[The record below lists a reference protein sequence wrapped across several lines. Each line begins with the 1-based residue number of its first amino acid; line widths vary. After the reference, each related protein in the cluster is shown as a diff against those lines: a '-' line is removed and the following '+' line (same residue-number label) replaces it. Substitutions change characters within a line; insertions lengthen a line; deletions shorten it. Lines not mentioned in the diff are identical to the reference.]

1 MAGYPINL
9 DSALLPSRDPTG
21 APGGDFENIHADS
34 DMFGGAVAR
43 SLEGFGQSVEKVSN
57 EGFQIARQ
65 QREIED
71 RTRASDL
78 HSTFTNQATDLSSQF
93 LQLQGAAAQRAL
105 PEHKKNLE
113 GLYNDAIANAPDP
126 YTKQMLMQETR
137 RSLDE
142 QYKLASSHAASQE
155 KTYQKNTAT
164 LSEQA
169 FGNEAVLFAS
179 NGDIITAKQKLFRAG
194 LEVRNQAELQGYE
207 GPALDQLVAKGRGHY
222 AEEITKA
229 IANKEGPGGGYI
241 AAAQFYR
248 SEMGDIDAESRTKID
263 AFLRSGL
270 TAAAGRARGEE
281 AYGHGTQHLSST
293 TTAVKNDAAAAL
305 ENVGVPLRVTSEY
318 RSPEH
323 NAAVG
328 GARGSQHLHGNA
340 IDVSLTGL
348 NPDQQK
354 AVVSQFLSD
363 PRVGGFGF
371 YPRSN
376 SIHVDVRQGDRAAW
390 GTDYHGTSVGE
401 GWPSWLTQQVRA
413 WQGGQGASAAGVQ
426 PTQGAPERVMPASFQ
441 PSTSAQTEA
450 PTAAAFP
457 VMPQSNLPTAIMPS
471 WQEKRA
477 VALQRL
483 MDDPDLRDRPQL
495 FNAAVATVNRMAEI
509 EHAGV
514 IDDSAAEKAQEKAAK
529 MASDARTLE
538 ILGDL
543 NSPNPRITAS
553 QVVADGQKGLLT
565 REAVE
570 KLLTYLPKR
579 PDMAHDTQ
587 TYGPGFY
594 EAFNAVN
601 LPQGDPGKITDPSKL
616 LPMVGKSLTISGY
629 DKLSAEIYKPKNP
642 ETEAENIMKKRAQDY
657 AYRHISGKDDRYGIK
672 DERGE
677 ELFMQWLPHFF
688 EAYDKGKKEGR
699 TPSELL
705 SIDSPHSV
713 LNSINSFKRSQQ
725 EIAAD
730 LKHDNP
736 FGNEEKPAE
745 PGFFSRMFSRQKFD
759 IGTAKSADELKAALH
774 RGDITYDQAMEAGIR
789 NGWIRAMPPA
799 APAAPVA
806 APEEVHVPVSR

>member
-43 SLEGFGQSVEKVSN
+43 SLESFGQSVEKVSN

-155 KTYQKNTAT
+155 KTYQKNTAA

-207 GPALDQLVAKGRGHY
+207 SPALDQLVAKGRGHY

-413 WQGGQGASAAGVQ
+413 WQGGSAAGFQ
-426 PTQGAPERVMPASFQ
+426 PTTTQVQVGGERVMPASFQ
-441 PSTSAQTEA
+441 TETPA
-450 PTAAAFP
+450 TAAFP
-457 VMPQSNLPTAIMPS
+457 VMPPSNLPTAVMPT

-514 IDDSAAEKAQEKAAK
+514 IDDSANEKAQAKAAK
-529 MASDARTLE
+529 IASDSSETETL
-538 ILGDL
+538 L
-543 NSPNPRITAS
+543 N
-553 QVVADGQKGLLT
+553 L
-565 REAVE
+565 
-570 KLLTYLPKR
+570 
-579 PDMAHDTQ
+579 
-587 TYGPGFY
+587 YGPH
-594 EAFNAVN
+594 
-601 LPQGDPGKITDPSKL
+601 PS
-616 LPMVGKSLTISGY
+616 I
-629 DKLSAEIYKPKNP
+629 
-642 ETEAENIMKKRAQDY
+642 
-657 AYRHISGKDDRYGIK
+657 
-672 DERGE
+672 
-677 ELFMQWLPHFF
+677 
-688 EAYDKGKKEGR
+688 
-699 TPSELL
+699 
-705 SIDSPHSV
+705 
-713 LNSINSFKRSQQ
+713 
-725 EIAAD
+725 
-730 LKHDNP
+730 
-736 FGNEEKPAE
+736 
-745 PGFFSRMFSRQKFD
+745 
-759 IGTAKSADELKAALH
+759 
-774 RGDITYDQAMEAGIR
+774 
-789 NGWIRAMPPA
+789 
-799 APAAPVA
+799 
-806 APEEVHVPVSR
+806 

>member
-1 MAGYPINL
+1 MAGYPLNL

-43 SLEGFGQSVEKVSN
+43 SLESFGQSVEKVSN

-328 GARGSQHLHGNA
+328 GTRGSQHLHGNA

-354 AVVSQFLSD
+354 AVVNQFLSD

-390 GTDYHGTSVGE
+390 GTDYHGSSVGE

-441 PSTSAQTEA
+441 PSTSAQTET

-514 IDDSAAEKAQEKAAK
+514 IDDSANEKAQAKAAK
-529 MASDARTLE
+529 IASDSSETETL
-538 ILGDL
+538 L
-543 NSPNPRITAS
+543 NLYGPHPSISATQMLSNPKLS
-553 QVVADGQKGLLT
+553 
-565 REAVE
+565 REAQE
-570 KLLTYLPKR
+570 RLLKHFPAPEDRQK
-579 PDMAHDTQ
+579 DVG
-587 TYGPGFY
+587 TYGSGFFD
-594 EAFNAVN
+594 AWKAIHAPV
-601 LPQGDPGKITDPSKL
+601 GDPGRITDPSKL
-616 LPMVGKSLTISGY
+616 VDMVGKQITVAGY
-629 DKLSAEIYKPKNP
+629 DKLAAEIFKPKNP
-642 ETEAENIMKKRAQDY
+642 ESEAETAMRHQFLENAKREVSGEHGFAKLKDPKGDEIFLKFLGY
-657 AYRHISGKDDRYGIK
+657 FFPAYESAR
-672 DERGE
+672 
-677 ELFMQWLPHFF
+677 
-688 EAYDKGKKEGR
+688 KEGK
-699 TPSELL
+699 TPGQLL
-705 SIDSPHSV
+705 DPTSKDYLGKPLENMKRPMNV
-713 LNSINSFKRSQQ
+713 WYQDVIN
-725 EIAAD
+725 
-730 LKHDNP
+730 DNP
-736 FGNEEKPAE
+736 ETVIGKPAAAAA
-745 PGFFSRMFSRQKFD
+745 KFD
-759 IGTAKSADELKAALH
+759 PTTVKDVTDLQNAYMAGQIDRATASQIAIEKGWARKA
-774 RGDITYDQAMEAGIR
+774 M
-789 NGWIRAMPPA
+789 
-799 APAAPVA
+799 PAAPV
-806 APEEVHVPVSR
+806 PP